1 MKKMILLSI
10 SLAICSTISAQLN
23 VESTGKVNV
32 QSTGNLLPTM
42 FAVGQTANTY
52 SGHDIAAAIHIR
64 PNSYGRTA
72 GIYCKTVANNAQL
85 FGRSFGTYS
94 VSGNAT
100 SGYNYGVM
108 GAIEGTNYGAGVYG
122 SSVNITGYVPGMYAG
137 YFNGDTYVDGTLTAT
152 NVITPS
158 DIRLKTNI
166 TNISNT
172 DQTLNNLMKINVLC
186 YNNKKHE
193 VPEAE
198 RDTIQ
203 DATLEAYNKKW
214 ESDAQERHFG
224 FSAQELQEIFP
235 DLVKVGQDGYLGI
248 NYFEMVPLLLRSIQE
263 LKQELDEVKGGVKN
277 KTRSASNISTDF
289 STITTGNVL
298 YQNTP
303 NPFKEQTVI
312 RFKLAD
318 NVKNASIYI
327 FDMTGKTLKKLPIS
341 SGMENVSVGGY
352 ELGEG
357 MFFYSLIVNGKEID
371 TKRMVITK

>member
-32 QSTGNLLPTM
+32 QSTGNQLPTM

-64 PNSYGRTA
+64 PDNSGRTA
-72 GIYCKTVANNAQL
+72 GIYCKTNAYYPQS
-85 FGRSFGTYS
+85 FGRSFGIYS

-108 GAIEGTNYGAGVYG
+108 GALEGTNYGAGVYG

-166 TNISNT
+166 TKISNT
-172 DQTLNNLMKINVLC
+172 NQTLANLMKINVLS
-186 YNNKKHE
+186 YNYKKRE
-193 VPEAE
+193 VPDAE
-198 RDTIQ
+198 RDTLQ
-203 DATLEAYNKKW
+203 EATLRAYDKKW
-214 ESDAQERHFG
+214 ESDAKERHFG

-235 DLVKVGQDGYLGI
+235 DLVKEGQDGYLGV
-248 NYFEMVPLLLRSIQE
+248 NYVEMVPLLLRSIQE
-263 LKQELDEVKGGVKN
+263 LKQELDEMKDETKAM
-277 KTRSASNISTDF
+277 TRSVGDETADF
-289 STITTGNVL
+289 NAVTTNNML

-303 NPFKEQTVI
+303 NPFKEQTII
-312 RFKLAD
+312 RFKLAND
-318 NVKNASIYI
+318 VQDASICF
-327 FDMTGKTLKKLPIS
+327 FDMNGRLLKKLPIS
-341 SGMENVSVGGY
+341 SGMESISISGY

-357 MFFYSLIVNGKEID
+357 MFLYSLIVNGKEID
-371 TKRMVITK
+371 TKKMIITK

>member
-1 MKKMILLSI
+1 MKRLVLLSI
-10 SLAICSTISAQLN
+10 SFAMCSTISAQLS
-23 VESTGKVNV
+23 VESSGKVNV
-32 QSTGNLLPTM
+32 QSIGNQLPTM

-64 PNSYGRTA
+64 PSSSGRTA
-72 GIYCKTVANNAQL
+72 GIYCKSIAVNAQS

-94 VSGNAT
+94 VSGNA
-100 SGYNYGVM
+100 SNGYNYGVM
-108 GAIEGTNYGAGVYG
+108 GALEGSNYGAGVYG

-166 TNISNT
+166 TKINNT
-172 DQTLNNLMKINVLC
+172 NQTLENLMKISVLS
-186 YNNKKHE
+186 YNYKKRE

-203 DATLEAYNKKW
+203 EATLRTYDKKW
-214 ESDAQERHFG
+214 ESDAKERHFG

-235 DLVKVGQDGYLGI
+235 DLVKEGQDGYLGV
-248 NYFEMVPLLLRSIQE
+248 NYVEMVPLLLRSIQE
-263 LKQELDEVKGGVKN
+263 LKQELDEMKGETKAI
-277 KTRSASNISTDF
+277 TRSVGDETADF
-289 STITTGNVL
+289 NTFVPNNVL

-303 NPFKEQTVI
+303 NPFKEQTII
-312 RFKLAD
+312 RFKLAND
-318 NVKNASIYI
+318 VQDASICI
-327 FDMTGKTLKKLPIS
+327 FDMNGRLLKKKPIS
-341 SGMENVSVGGY
+341 SGMESMSIGGY

-357 MFFYSLIVNGKEID
+357 MFLYSLIVNGQEID
-371 TKRMVITK
+371 TKKMIITK